1 VYGASVLVLPD
12 SSRDAIQVRVTL
24 CTQGDINAALLY
36 PTVSLIGT
44 HAALWTTHD

>member
-1 VYGASVLVLPD
+1 VS
-12 SSRDAIQVRVTL
+12 L

-44 HAALWTTHD
+44 HAGLWTTADE